1 MKKINKK
8 VVILAI
14 VIILAGIA
22 YYNYTKDDLVIA
34 EPKEENIMQE
44 QEENDEN
51 IKEDRKGYNEK
62 IFVHISGAINKEGVF
77 EFEENS
83 RVTDAIEKAGGL
95 KNNASIKNI
104 NLASKL
110 EDGMKIYIP
119 TNEEEKKQTN
129 NENSTIY
136 NNSSNTNVAITEKLE
151 TKNNKKVNIN
161 TASQTELETL
171 PGIGPSTALK
181 IIEYR
186 NQNGKFKKIQDIQN
200 VSGIGDSKYKKI
212 ENLIVV

>member
-34 EPKEENIMQE
+34 EPKEENILQE

-51 IKEDRKGYNEK
+51 IKEDRKGDNEK

-186 NQNGKFKKIQDIQN
+186 NQNGKFIKIQDIQN

>member
-34 EPKEENIMQE
+34 EPKEENILQE

-51 IKEDRKGYNEK
+51 IKEDRKGDNEK